1 MTAVQALTVAIYCR
15 VSSAEQE
22 RRGTIDAQR
31 VTLTAYAARA
41 GYVVQGIY
49 CDDGKSA
56 ATGKLDARD
65 AFARLLVAAERRLFT
80 AVLVVAIDRL
90 TRTDDLIERAAIL
103 GPLQR
108 AGVSVVT
115 PSGTIDLRTFTGD
128 LMAGLESAM
137 AALERRKIYERTQ
150 AGKERAIAAG
160 GKPHGRTPYGLR
172 YRRGEGWSAVPHE
185 ADVIREICRRVA
197 GTESCV
203 RIALDLE
210 ARGVPRPGK
219 PWGQALVRSIVREAR
234 DRYAGRWVANRNRGV
249 VLEVPRLLT
258 DEEIERAELA
268 LHDHQRRGLEHRTR
282 GIYLLDRRAATC
294 GRCGGWVGVRG
305 HGRGDEA
312 YTCRSRGELPAG
324 APGRCDAPII
334 PVGHVDG
341 PLWAELVDLIASPSL
356 VERALRLSRDRG
368 TDRDPAEAR
377 RLVEDA
383 RRRVADADRRAAAL
397 AGRVDALP
405 AELLTSALDRLAKE
419 RQDAAQ
425 ALRDA
430 EAAARGA
437 HLSEAA
443 TDDLEAEIEALRLR
457 MASALPDERRA
468 LTRAL
473 VPRAVLSDHVLA
485 AAVAL
490 PGLVEG
496 SSGTREDRARAG
508 TLRIWLAA

>member
-22 RRGTIDAQR
+22 RRGTIEAQR
-31 VTLTAYAARA
+31 MTLLAHAARA
-41 GYVVQGIY
+41 GYAVQGVY

-65 AFARLLVAAERRLFT
+65 AFARLLVAAERGAFSS
-80 AVLVVAIDRL
+80 VLVVAIDRL
-90 TRTDDLIERAAIL
+90 TRTDDLIERASIL

-108 AGVSVVT
+108 AGVTVVT

-234 DRYAGRWVANRNRGV
+234 DRYAGRWVANKNRGV

-258 DEEIERAELA
+258 DAEIDRAELA

-282 GIYLLDRRAATC
+282 GVYLLDRRHATC
-294 GRCGGWVGVRG
+294 GRCGGWIGVRG

-324 APGRCDAPII
+324 APGRCGAEII
-334 PVGHVDG
+334 PVGRVDG
-341 PLWAELVDLIASPSL
+341 LLWAELVDLIASPSL
-356 VERALRLSRDRG
+356 VERTLRAFRDRG
-368 TDRDPAEAR
+368 TDRDPAEAQR
-377 RLVEDA
+377 QLAAA
-383 RRRVADADRRAAAL
+383 RQRVADADRRAAAL

-405 AELLTSALDRLAKE
+405 AELLTPALDRLAQE
-419 RQDAAQ
+419 RKDAAA
-425 ALRDA
+425 ALA
-430 EAAARGA
+430 EAERVASGA

-443 TDDLEAEIEALRLR
+443 TDDLEAEIEQVRIRA
-457 MASALPDERRA
+457 ATADAAERRA
-468 LTRAL
+468 IVRAL
-473 VPRAVLSDHVLA
+473 VPRAVIADQRLVVR
-485 AAVAL
+485 VAL
-490 PGLVEG
+490 PGLVTTG
-496 SSGTREDRARAG
+496 SGTREDRARDG